1 MTIAELIEKLQ
12 EMPQDAH
19 VFAEG
24 EPADRV
30 IHEGVGNV
38 VRIFKAWD
46 VEFTG
51 LEVEDEHFKK
61 SH

>member
-1 MTIAELIEKLQ
+1 MTVAELIKELQ
-12 EMPQDAH
+12 EMPQDAQ

-30 IHEGVGNV
+30 IHEDVGNV

-51 LEVEDEHFKK
+51 LEVEE
-61 SH
+61 